1 MEHYDDNEEFKGGGR
16 ISPERS
22 ATDFPKGTLGVGEN
36 GNVWINQPD
45 KNGRL
50 SWKATEITK
59 DFGVVSFGNFN
70 KEEFLFEIIINGKV
84 FFYLRY
90 NYDKNNFLRFTYP
103 NGGADF
109 QIAGNLEEL
118 LKFFNENFVVE
129 EFDLLNT
136 DRNFNG
142 EFIQSEVRLLFGR
155 LRFLINKKGLR
166 KLEQPPEPKFKIGDK
181 VKRIDGTQIMT
192 VVKQN
197 YSINNKEWDYDL
209 VFEDEDFNTWESYL
223 ELYDKPKYTFKVG
236 DKIKIPKTKYGDKL
250 VVGMSNVYDEAIRNG
265 QDYLFIN
272 VIRGDVFEIDTESG
286 KYGDYFNS
294 ELDEFELYEEE
305 VPQPKFKV
313 GDKVVRKF
321 GKQVM
326 TVMGQIYDNNEKMFD
341 YDLTFENGQDVS
353 FFENQLEL
361 YVSEKTAFQQID
373 FLNPSTEELDVL
385 IKGMQNYSDDLHFI
399 NSTLANIKLKQ
410 KDRTA
415 YIEIL
420 FDKVNNIIKL
430 SEPSRNINVW
440 STEIQQKITNESIS
454 EISELY
460 IQTLTKLLEYIE
472 NDKPKDCETD
482 PSLIVSGQVKKFYDL
497 NKTRIEKL
505 KSEFSCKIIKALVSL
520 SEYEKC
526 GTPSKIKL
534 PLQKEDLLSEIK
546 NLKF

>member
-1 MEHYDDNEEFKGGGR
+1 MKHYDDNEEFKGGGR

-50 SWKATEITK
+50 SWKPTDITK
-59 DFGVVSFGNFN
+59 DFRVVSFGYFN
-70 KEEFLFEIIINGKV
+70 EEKFTFEIIINGIV
-84 FFYLRY
+84 FFLFRY
-90 NYDKNNFLRFTYP
+90 VYDAKCFLRFTYP

-109 QIAGNLEEL
+109 QIAGNFEEL
-118 LKFFNENFVVE
+118 LKFFNEHFDVE

-136 DRNFNG
+136 DPNYTGNT
-142 EFIQSEVRLLFGR
+142 IYSQVKLLFR
-155 LRFLINKKGLR
+155 NLTVLQNSKGLR

-294 ELDEFELYEEE
+294 
-305 VPQPKFKV
+305 K
-313 GDKVVRKF
+313 
-321 GKQVM
+321 
-326 TVMGQIYDNNEKMFD
+326 
-341 YDLTFENGQDVS
+341 
-353 FFENQLEL
+353 
-361 YVSEKTAFQQID
+361 
-373 FLNPSTEELDVL
+373 FLN
-385 IKGMQNYSDDLHFI
+385 Q
-399 NSTLANIKLKQ
+399 
-410 KDRTA
+410 
-415 YIEIL
+415 
-420 FDKVNNIIKL
+420 
-430 SEPSRNINVW
+430 
-440 STEIQQKITNESIS
+440 
-454 EISELY
+454 
-460 IQTLTKLLEYIE
+460 
-472 NDKPKDCETD
+472 
-482 PSLIVSGQVKKFYDL
+482 
-497 NKTRIEKL
+497 
-505 KSEFSCKIIKALVSL
+505 
-520 SEYEKC
+520 
-526 GTPSKIKL
+526 
-534 PLQKEDLLSEIK
+534 
-546 NLKF
+546 NLK